1 MTLSVGV
8 VGLGQM
14 GRGVAANLARA
25 GVLKAAFDPAPGKRD
40 LPFCHDLL
48 FAAGGAMAA
57 ACDVI
62 VFVVP
67 TVTEIAA
74 SLRGPD
80 GILSVA
86 RRGQVLV
93 DLTTSDPVATRALA
107 AEAAAAGRAYLDCG
121 MTGGAAGADAG
132 TLTLMC
138 GGDAAVLE
146 RVRPVL
152 AAFARKVALV
162 GPSGAGHT
170 LKLLH
175 NMVVHT
181 NFLVLSEACR
191 LAETSGLELAAV
203 IDVFNAGNARSF
215 VSEVRFPSHILTGRF
230 DGRSTVSNLAK
241 DLAMAAEFA
250 DRRGEP
256 APYTHLTADLL
267 RRAIALGWAGD
278 DFTTLYPRLADLL
291 EPE

>member
-1 MTLSVGV
+1 MESSVGV
-8 VGLGQM
+8 IGLGQM
-14 GRGVAANLARA
+14 GRGIASNLFRA
-25 GVLKAAFDPAPGKRD
+25 GVLKAAFDPAPAARD
-40 LPFCHDLL
+40 LPFCRDVL
-48 FAAGGAMAA
+48 FAAGREMAA

-67 TVTEIAA
+67 TSKEIAA
-74 SLRGPD
+74 NLDGPD

-86 RRGQVLV
+86 RPGQVIL
-93 DLTTSDPVATRALA
+93 DLTTSDPARTRELA
-107 AEAAAAGRAYLDCG
+107 QRAAAAGRAYLDCG

-132 TLTLMC
+132 TLTLMI

-152 AAFARKVALV
+152 AAFTRKAALV

-170 LKLLH
+170 LKLIH

-181 NFLVLSEACR
+181 NFLVMSEAGR
-191 LAETSGLELAAV
+191 LAEASGLDLAAV
-203 IDVFNAGNARSF
+203 VDVFNAGNARSF
-215 VSEVRFPSHILTGRF
+215 ISEVRFPNHILSGRF

-241 DLAMAAEFA
+241 DLAMAAAFA
-250 DRRGEP
+250 DQRGET

-267 RRAIALGWAGD
+267 QRAMALGWAAD
-278 DFTTLYPRLADLL
+278 DFTTIYPRLAELIDGA
-291 EPE
+291 

>member
-25 GVLKAAFDPAPGKRD
+25 GFLKAAFDPAPGARD
-40 LPFCHDLL
+40 LPFCHDIL
-48 FAAGGAMAA
+48 FTAGRAMAA

-86 RRGQVLV
+86 RPDQVLV

-146 RVRPVL
+146 HVRPVL
-152 AAFARKVALV
+152 AAFTRKVALV

-191 LAETSGLELAAV
+191 LAETSGLDLAAV

-215 VSEVRFPSHILTGRF
+215 ISEMRFPNHILSGRF

-267 RRAIALGWAGD
+267 RRAIALGWAKD